1 MMIIAKM
8 LGLTL
13 LYVIFTIF
21 IWYMTHDKRLKPLSI
36 ATIGVLYGIG
46 SILSTHF
53 GVDYHEMLLNV
64 RDIGPLAAGFFFHP
78 VSGIIAGLLGGIERY
93 IVGTYFGVGSYTRIA
108 CSVST
113 CLAGFLPLIMNKYVF
128 KGQKPNAVYAF
139 FVGAATEVFHMY
151 VVFITHR
158 EDMQMAFHVV
168 SNCAVPMIVFTAI
181 GMALSA
187 SALSILEGTWHNPLV
202 RKKPEEIPIA
212 STFQKTLFVV
222 MFLVI
227 GINFAI
233 SYVLQT
239 KTAYQYA
246 KTEIEDIIEDIE
258 DRYNRNVL
266 LEKVRVGVNGI
277 FDIYDDEGYIYKGN
291 NKWHTL
297 DKNVVEFLK
306 SKEQSDFFTFKIF
319 GGNSLCKIKRLNDG
333 NKLIV
338 IMPEKD
344 IYRYRDAQAY
354 ENALSNILL
363 FTVVF
368 FLVSF
373 IAKMI
378 VVDKIDRINTS
389 LAKITAGDLNEVVN
403 VRSSTEFASLSDDI
417 NDTVEALKGY
427 ISATEKRIAQELEFA
442 SSIQI
447 AALPRNFKFPNRY
460 EFEIYALMDA
470 AKEVGG
476 DFYDFFFIDDRKFVL
491 VIADVSGKGIPAALF
506 MMRSKTAIRSFAE
519 NSLSPTEIL
528 DKVNVTLCD
537 GNDADMF
544 VTVWIGIIDLKS
556 GEMVCANAGHEFPA
570 IYRSNGKYETLE
582 DIHSMPLAVI
592 ETTKTKEYK
601 LKLNPGDRIFVY
613 TDGVPEAINSKNE
626 QYGTDRLIKVL
637 NENKTD
643 SFKGLLPK
651 VREDVAE
658 FADGVEQFDDI
669 TMLGFVFNDYFK
681 EKSTDI

>member
-1 MMIIAKM
+1 MIIIAKM

-78 VSGIIAGLLGGIERY
+78 VSGIIAGLIGGIERY

-108 CSVST
+108 CSIST
-113 CLAGFLPLIMNKYVF
+113 CIAGFLPVIMHKSVF

-139 FVGAATEVFHMY
+139 FIGAAMEVFHMY

-168 SNCAVPMIVFTAI
+168 RNCAVPMIVFTAI
-181 GMALSA
+181 GMALAA
-187 SALSILEGTWHNPLV
+187 SAISILEGTWHNPLV

-246 KTEIEDIIEDIE
+246 KTEIDDIIEDIE

-306 SKEQSDFFTFKIF
+306 SKEQSGFFTFKVF
-319 GGNSLCKIKRLNDG
+319 GDDSLCKIKRLNDG

-344 IYRYRDAQAY
+344 IYRYRDAQSY

-389 LAKITAGDLNEVVN
+389 LAKITEGDLNEVVN
-403 VRSSTEFASLSDDI
+403 VRSSTEFAALSDDI
-417 NDTVEALKGY
+417 NEIVEALKGY
-427 ISATEKRIAQELEFA
+427 IIAAEQRMAQELEFA
-442 SSIQI
+442 SSIQM
-447 AALPRNFKFPNRY
+447 AALPRNFHFPGRR

-476 DFYDFFFIDDRKFVL
+476 DFYDFFFVDENRFAL

-519 NSLSPTEIL
+519 QQFSSTEIL
-528 DKVNVTLCD
+528 NKVNDFLCD
-537 GNDADMF
+537 GNDAEMF
-544 VTVWIGIIDLKS
+544 VTAWVGIIDLKN
-556 GEMVCANAGHEFPA
+556 GEMVCANAGHEFPILLRA
-570 IYRSNGKYETLE
+570 NGDYEVLKDE
-582 DIHSMPLAVI
+582 HSLPLAAF
-592 ETTKTKEYK
+592 ESMQTKEYY
-601 LKLNPGDRIFVY
+601 LKMNPGDRIFVY
-613 TDGVPEAINSKNE
+613 TDGVPEAINDKQE
-626 QYGTDRLIKVL
+626 QYGIVRLVKVL
-637 NENKTD
+637 NENKNVAFED
-643 SFKGLLPK
+643 LLPMI
-651 VREDVAE
+651 RQNVAD
-658 FADGVEQFDDI
+658 FANGEEQFDDI
-669 TMLGFVFNDYFK
+669 TMLGFVFNDYLK
-681 EKSTDI
+681 

>member
-1 MMIIAKM
+1 MIIIAKM

-21 IWYMTHDKRLKPLSI
+21 IWYMTHDKRLKPSSI
-36 ATIGVLYGIG
+36 TIIGVLYGIG
-46 SILSTHF
+46 SVLSTHF
-53 GVDYHEMLLNV
+53 GVDYHEMMLNV

-78 VSGIIAGLLGGIERY
+78 VSGIIAGLIGGIERY
-93 IVGTYFGVGSYTRIA
+93 IAGTYFGVGSYTRIA

-128 KGQKPNAVYAF
+128 KGQKPNTVYAF
-139 FVGAATEVFHMY
+139 FVGATTEVFHMY

-246 KTEIEDIIEDIE
+246 KTEIDDIIVDIE

-306 SKEQSDFFTFKIF
+306 SKEQSGFFTFKVF

-389 LAKITAGDLNEVVN
+389 LAKITEGDLNEVVN

-442 SSIQI
+442 SSIQM
-447 AALPRNFKFPNRY
+447 AALPRNFNFPGRC

-476 DFYDFFFIDDRKFVL
+476 DFYDFFFVDESRFVL
-491 VIADVSGKGIPAALF
+491 VIADVSGKGVPAALF
-506 MMRSKTAIRSFAE
+506 MMRSKTAIRNFAE
-519 NSLSPTEIL
+519 QKFSSTEIL
-528 DKVNVTLCD
+528 NKVNDFLCE
-537 GNDADMF
+537 GNDAEMF
-544 VTVWIGIIDLKS
+544 VTAWVGIIDLKN
-556 GEMVCANAGHEFPA
+556 GEMVCANAGHEFP
-570 IYRSNGKYETLE
+570 ILLRENGEYEVLR
-582 DIHSMPLAVI
+582 DDHSLPLAAI
-592 ETTKTKEYK
+592 EGMQTKEYY

-613 TDGVPEAINSKNE
+613 TDGVPEAINDKKE
-626 QYGTDRLIKVL
+626 QYGIVRLVNVL
-637 NENKTD
+637 NENKNVA
-643 SFKGLLPK
+643 FKELLPMI
-651 VREDVAE
+651 RQDVAD
-658 FADGVEQFDDI
+658 FANGEEQFDDI
-669 TMLGFVFNDYFK
+669 TMLGFIFNDYLK
-681 EKSTDI
+681 VGNV